1 MIHFEN
7 VSIRYRVPR
16 GGSRSLKEHMI
27 RRLAKRLTFDE
38 FAALRSVSFDVADG
52 ENVGVIGRNGAGK
65 STMFKAICRVV
76 RPSEGR
82 VVVRGRLAPLLEL
95 GLGMNAELTGR
106 ENVLLQGALLG
117 FSRAAMRERL
127 PRITEFSELDE
138 FIDAPMRTYST
149 GMVARLAFSVATDVD
164 PDILLVDEALAVGDE
179 RFQTKCR
186 DRMAGFRDAGKTVML
201 VSHSLGHIRETCSR
215 VLWLDHG
222 RLIADGPMGVVAEAY
237 HEWSAGDAGDAA
249 EFAERRGLPGRPGTA
264 LPPAARS
271 EAAGARG

>member
-16 GGSRSLKEHMI
+16 GGSRSLKEHVV
-27 RRLAKRLTFDE
+27 RRLAKRITFDE
-38 FAALRSVSFDVADG
+38 FEALKSVSVDVADG

-82 VVVRGRLAPLLEL
+82 VVVRGRIAPLLEL

-106 ENVLLQGALLG
+106 ENVMLQGALLG
-117 FSRAAMRERL
+117 FSRGDMQERL
-127 PRITEFSELDE
+127 ARITEFSELAG

-179 RFQTKCR
+179 RFQAKCR
-186 DRMAGFRDAGKTVML
+186 DRMAGFRGAGKTVML
-201 VSHSLGHIRETCSR
+201 VSHSLGHVRETCSR
-215 VLWLDHG
+215 VLWLDQG
-222 RLIADGPMGVVAEAY
+222 RLVADGPMEVVADAY
-237 HEWSAGDAGDAA
+237 HEWSGQDAEDAA
-249 EFAERRGLPGRPGTA
+249 AFAERRGLPGRAGTA
-264 LPPAARS
+264 AVSPPFA
-271 EAAGARG
+271 AAGTGR